1 MTAPVL
7 PLNGKTVLVPRGK
20 AQAKS
25 FSNLI
30 EGYGGIPVEI
40 PLIAFKPVE
49 ATDELQIILK
59 RLQTYDWLIL
69 TSNVAVETFFSFINL
84 AEEKKLPKIAVIGKR
99 TESCI
104 MKLGLEVAFTPQEYV
119 AEGFVEEFLPYIEP
133 GMKVLIP
140 KGNLARDYIC
150 TSLSTKGAIV
160 DEVVIYQTYFPE
172 ESKQNL
178 KEKLATKSIDILTFT
193 SPSTVDHLMEVV
205 KENNLYPLLEDCM
218 IGCIGPITVERAKH
232 YDLKVHS
239 TPEVYTVH
247 HMLKSIIAYMQNSH

>member
-1 MTAPVL
+1 MTAPAL
-7 PLNGKTVLVPRGK
+7 PLSGKTVLVPRGK

-25 FSNLI
+25 FSDLI
-30 EGYGGIPVEI
+30 EGYGGIPIEI
-40 PLIAFKPVE
+40 PLLAFKPVE
-49 ATDELQIILK
+49 ATDELQVILNQ
-59 RLQTYDWLIL
+59 LHTYDWLIL

-99 TESCI
+99 TENCI
-104 MKLGLEVAFTPQEYV
+104 IKRGLNVEFTPKEFV
-119 AEGFVEEFLPYIEP
+119 AEGFVEEFLPHVKQ

-150 TSLSTKGAIV
+150 TSLMAAGAVV
-160 DEVVIYQTYFPE
+160 DEGVIYQTYFPE
-172 ESKQNL
+172 ESKQLL

-205 KENNLYPLLEDCM
+205 NGNKLQPLLKDCI

-232 YDLKVHS
+232 YNLRVHS
-239 TPEVYTVH
+239 SPEVYTVD
-247 HMLKSIIAYMQNSH
+247 HMLKTIIDYLQNRY